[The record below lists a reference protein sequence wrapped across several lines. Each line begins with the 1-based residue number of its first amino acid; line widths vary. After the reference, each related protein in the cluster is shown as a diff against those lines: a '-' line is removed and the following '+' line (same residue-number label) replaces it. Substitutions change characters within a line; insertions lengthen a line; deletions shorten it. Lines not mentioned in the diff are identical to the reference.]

1 MKLQHL
7 AHALLFQGF
16 RLEALAC
23 RFDGILHGSA
33 RIGGEAALEHS
44 EFPGIRRFEH
54 RRYTRSRLGGFHAS
68 SSYRPMPGCLRAG
81 KHRLQIEAWEAAS
94 LSRPQADRD
103 RALKSAY
110 ASCDSE

>member
-44 EFPGIRRFEH
+44 KFPGIRRFEH
-54 RRYTRSRLGGFHAS
+54 RRYTRSRLGGLHTLVLLSPDAGVFACRQAS
-68 SSYRPMPGCLRAG
+68 P
-81 KHRLQIEAWEAAS
+81 
-94 LSRPQADRD
+94 AD
-103 RALKSAY
+103 
-110 ASCDSE
+110 